1 MEIVSSA
8 EFQRN
13 PGRYQDMALSEPL
26 LVTNKRRERLVLL
39 SVQEYR
45 RLQRVDRQ
53 SLAASELSDRDLL
66 SIASAEV
73 SAEGL

>member
-13 PGRYQDMALSEPL
+13 PGRYQDMALPEPL